1 MALPSGAGRGDR
13 PELFAELVLQELRA
27 LNAGSVIGV
36 AWTVVQPLLVL
47 AAYWF
52 LLTVLGSRT
61 LGPGDSTAQL
71 TYLFAALV
79 PWLLM
84 SRGITGACTAL
95 TRHAGLVKN
104 VNFPLEVLPFAT
116 VGSYAVDY
124 LVGLATLLILVAVAG
139 LLGPHEVLL
148 VPASAL
154 ILVFLTAL
162 ATALGPI
169 AVMFRDLPRLLAF
182 ALRLG
187 IFLTPVLYLPDRV
200 PGGLTWI
207 VEFNPLTYFVGL
219 VRYAATGLDASLV
232 HGLATDF
239 AVAAGI
245 TVIAVLM
252 SLPMRRFAMREA
264 LDHL

>member
-1 MALPSGAGRGDR
+1 MALPSGAGRGRR

-36 AWTVVQPLLVL
+36 GWAVVQPLLVL

-61 LGPGDSTAQL
+61 LGPGDTTAQL
-71 TYLFAALV
+71 AYLFAALV

-139 LLGPHEVLL
+139 LLGAHELLL

-154 ILVFLTAL
+154 MLAFLTAL
-162 ATALGPI
+162 AVALGPV

-187 IFLTPVLYLPDRV
+187 IFLTPVLYLPDNV
-200 PGGLTWI
+200 PGGLTWV
-207 VEFNPLTYFVGL
+207 VELNPLTYFVGL
-219 VRYAATGLDASLV
+219 VRYAATGLDGSLV
-232 HGLATDF
+232 HGLGADF
-239 AVAAGI
+239 AIAAGVTAAAI
-245 TVIAVLM
+245 LI
-252 SLPMRRFAMREA
+252 SLPMRRFARREA